1 MSKNERRNRE
11 KEVRF
16 ISLPVMPSG
25 YSEVRV
31 RALSKLSITHS
42 YNCISFPFSI
52 TKPIQMQISIWAIYE
67 YYIGFEESITFT
79 QYYF

>member
-1 MSKNERRNRE
+1 MKDETEKRRSDLSRCLLCPVDI
-11 KEVRF
+11 VR
-16 ISLPVMPSG
+16 VG
-25 YSEVRV
+25 V

-42 YNCISFPFSI
+42 YICISFPFSI

-67 YYIGFEESITFT
+67 YYIGFKESITFP